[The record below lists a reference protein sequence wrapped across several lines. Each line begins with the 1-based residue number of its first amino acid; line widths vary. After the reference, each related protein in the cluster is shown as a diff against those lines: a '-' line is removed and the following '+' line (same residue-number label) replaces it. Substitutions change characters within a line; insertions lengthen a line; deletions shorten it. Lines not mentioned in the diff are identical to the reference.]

1 MTVSGDVCNDNEIP
15 RKAEMHRVPDNDI
28 PSDSNLAGPMTR
40 LRLLRLKREREGP
53 EPEEVI
59 SGSKGNECNNNN
71 HNNKKNQKR
80 IDVTQLDAFAIASS
94 MLNCSYGDA
103 ETQLSESEED
113 DRSLQKQPE
122 PMPMA
127 SPMTEATFCHGNGS
141 RDDNNTSERDIEGGK
156 MSAFMVA
163 SEMLDCSFADLGE
176 METEVSRVDSDYHA
190 TPPTP
195 PPPPHPPV
203 IKKKR
208 KFHLGSYRGK
218 AKSAWS
224 KPIAGHSNERAPHS
238 AATGLKHQREASAFE
253 YLHVDLER
261 DSELFLFY
269 SF

>member
-1 MTVSGDVCNDNEIP
+1 
-15 RKAEMHRVPDNDI
+15 MHRVHDNDI
-28 PSDSNLAGPMTR
+28 PSNSKLAGPMTR
-40 LRLLRLKREREGP
+40 LRLRLKREREGP
-53 EPEEVI
+53 EEVI
-59 SGSKGNECNNNN
+59 SGKRNEGNNNN
-71 HNNKKNQKR
+71 NNKNNPKR

-94 MLNCSYGDA
+94 MLNCSYGHA

-113 DRSLQKQPE
+113 DDRSLQKQPE
-122 PMPMA
+122 PMA
-127 SPMTEATFCHGNGS
+127 SPMTMTEAAYCHGNGS
-141 RDDNNTSERDIEGGK
+141 MDDNNTSERDIEGGK

-190 TPPTP
+190 VTTP
-195 PPPPHPPV
+195 PPPPPPPPV

-224 KPIAGHSNERAPHS
+224 KPIAGQSNERAPHS
-238 AATGLKHQREASAFE
+238 AATGFKQSSLVPVQREAGAFE

-261 DSELFLFY
+261 HSELF
-269 SF
+269 